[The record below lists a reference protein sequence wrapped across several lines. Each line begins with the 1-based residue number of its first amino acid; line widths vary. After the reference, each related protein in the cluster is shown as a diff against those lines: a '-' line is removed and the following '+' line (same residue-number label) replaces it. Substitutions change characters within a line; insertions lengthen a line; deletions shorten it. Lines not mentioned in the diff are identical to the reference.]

1 MVVCRYGYVLWETT
15 WVLLCFIGSSQVIWE
30 WRKTPLKK
38 KNWIAIKKSSN
49 KRLSRLLRVNLKSFL
64 LSMFSFV
71 FIDQADIAHL
81 ILYLLLLLLLP
92 LHFSSPLPPSAPPT
106 PPSSPPSPPYSPP
119 ASTCTSSTSSS
130 SSSTSTYFSSSS
142 SHQWAFSSKV
152 AKSIAF
158 LWNKRSDRKKD
169 NNNLNLLLLSK
180 VPSKSF
186 FLGNNIEVPK

>member
-1 MVVCRYGYVLWETT
+1 MLWETT
-15 WVLLCFIGSSQVIWE
+15 WGLLCFIVSSQVIWE

-38 KNWIAIKKSSN
+38 KNWIAIKISSN
-49 KRLSRLLRVNLKSFL
+49 KSLSRLLRVNSKSFL
-64 LSMFSFV
+64 LSMLSFV

-81 ILYLLLLLLLP
+81 FLYLHLLLLP
-92 LHFSSPLPPSAPPT
+92 LNFSSPLPPSAPPT

-180 VPSKSF
+180 VPSESF
-186 FLGNNIEVPK
+186 SLGNNIEVPN

>member
-1 MVVCRYGYVLWETT
+1 MLWETT
-15 WVLLCFIGSSQVIWE
+15 WGLLCFIVSSQVIWE

-49 KRLSRLLRVNLKSFL
+49 KRLSRLLRVNSKSFL
-64 LSMFSFV
+64 LSMLSFV

-81 ILYLLLLLLLP
+81 FLYLLLLLLLP
-92 LHFSSPLPPSAPPT
+92 LNFSSPLPPSAPPT

-130 SSSTSTYFSSSS
+130 SSSTSTYFTSS

-152 AKSIAF
+152 AKSRAF

-180 VPSKSF
+180 VPSESF
-186 FLGNNIEVPK
+186 SLGNNIEVPN